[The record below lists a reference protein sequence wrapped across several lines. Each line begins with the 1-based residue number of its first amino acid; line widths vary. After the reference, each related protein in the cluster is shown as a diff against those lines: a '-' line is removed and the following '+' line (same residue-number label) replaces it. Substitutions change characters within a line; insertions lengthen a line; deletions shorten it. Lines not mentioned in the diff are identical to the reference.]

1 MSVSDQTDQPQAA
14 DEPNILVV
22 NDDGW
27 GREGIDQLRQA
38 SSKLGTVWT
47 VAPDSEQSGTGHAL
61 SLREPIR
68 VNQIHERTWTVS
80 GSPSDCVYLALYELM
95 EEPPDLCLA
104 GVNHGSNLAD
114 DVLYSGTVAAAVEAT
129 LCDVPSVAVSVTSRS
144 ASNYDVAAE
153 VAVDFGRDV
162 LDRGLPRE
170 VLLNINVPSEA
181 GADAPVEVA
190 KLGRRNYRRD
200 VTEKRDPYDR
210 PYYWL
215 GGSELTHDDMPGSD
229 CNAVAEGAISVTP
242 LEIDMTRH
250 AFETELGSWR
260 AVGDSS
266 DRPQSDE
273 PGSKG

>member
-1 MSVSDQTDQPQAA
+1 MDRRAESDPP
-14 DEPNILVV
+14 EILVV

-27 GREGIDQLRQA
+27 GREGIEQLRDA
-38 SSKLGTVWT
+38 AGALGRVWT

-68 VNQIHERTWTVS
+68 TEQVDERSWTVS
-80 GSPSDCVYLALYELM
+80 GSPSDCVYLALYELLDR
-95 EEPPDLCLA
+95 PPDLCLA

-129 LCDVPSVAVSVTSRS
+129 LCDVPSVAASVTSRS
-144 ASNYDVAAE
+144 AGNYDVAAD

-162 LDRGLPRE
+162 LRRGLPRGM
-170 VLLNINVPSEA
+170 LLNLNVPA
-181 GADAPVEVA
+181 GADRDTSIEVT

-215 GGSELTHDDMPGSD
+215 GGSELTHDDLPGSD
-229 CNAVAEGAISVTP
+229 CNAVDDGAIAVTP
-242 LEIDMTRH
+242 VEIDMTGHR
-250 AFETELGSWR
+250 FERELGTWPTVRQSTP
-260 AVGDSS
+260 GDGEVAT
-266 DRPQSDE
+266 DE
-273 PGSKG
+273 